1 MSTKE
6 LLLHHKRVT
15 FLKGD
20 AMVRSL
26 PPHPR
31 PALGHVAPAFP
42 SLTMWPPHT
51 HQAGEDLARARA
63 DRAVGCFIL
72 TNRFTE
78 NTDEQDSI
86 TVLRALNVKSYNRSL
101 NTFVQIIG
109 TI

>member
-20 AMVRSL
+20 AMVSSL
-26 PPHPR
+26 PL
-31 PALGHVAPAFP
+31 PALGHVRPRLPLSHNVA
-42 SLTMWPPHT
+42 STHT
-51 HQAGEDLARARA
+51 HTQAGEDLARARA